1 MGGGGQRLPCIHLN
15 AKSKKLMQPPPAQS
29 FEEIEEW
36 FASNAIPDGPV
47 RLNPFTV
54 VVDPRAMVAGHMPIV
69 RANPGKELFRPY
81 LERLI
86 QLREAIE
93 NSRAG

>member
-1 MGGGGQRLPCIHLN
+1 M
-15 AKSKKLMQPPPAQS
+15 
-29 FEEIEEW
+29 EEIEQW

-54 VVDPRAMVAGHMPIV
+54 VVDPRAMDAGHMPIV

-81 LERLI
+81 LERLV
-86 QLREAIE
+86 QLKNILQEQNEKEKDQARYSE
-93 NSRAG
+93 

>member
-1 MGGGGQRLPCIHLN
+1 
-15 AKSKKLMQPPPAQS
+15 MQPPPAQS
-29 FEEIEEW
+29 FEEIEQW
-36 FASNAIPDGPV
+36 FASNGIPDGPV
-47 RLNPFTV
+47 SLNKFTV

>member
-1 MGGGGQRLPCIHLN
+1 
-15 AKSKKLMQPPPAQS
+15 MQPPPAQS

-36 FASNAIPDGPV
+36 FASNGIPDVPV

-54 VVDPRAMVAGHMPIV
+54 VVDPRAMVAGHLAIV

-86 QLREAIE
+86 QLREAME
-93 NSRAG
+93 NSRAGGTNQ